1 MDTKVDTSAAEWI
14 QKCSFVAGG
23 EIEQMDAKVLLMLVV
38 ITDLP
43 RASPGHPG
51 RVWVGDG
58 ARARWTPFRASR
70 GDAVVPERTH
80 FRGGAQHGRLRS
92 DEMQFKRDVDRANPH
107 LMG

>member
-1 MDTKVDTSAAEWI
+1 MAEWI
-14 QKCSFVAGG
+14 QKCSLVAGD
-23 EIEQMDAKVLLMLVV
+23 EIEQMDAKVLLMLAA

-43 RASPGHPG
+43 RAPPGHPG

-92 DEMQFKRDVDRANPH
+92 DEMQSKQDVDRVVASAV
-107 LMG
+107 GRE

>member
-1 MDTKVDTSAAEWI
+1 MAERIQNSTLAAE
-14 QKCSFVAGG
+14 SDF
-23 EIEQMDAKVLLMLVV
+23 EQMDAKVLLMLAV

-70 GDAVVPERTH
+70 GDAVVPERAH

-92 DEMQFKRDVDRANPH
+92 DEMQSKRDVDRAVASA
-107 LMG
+107 MGRE

>member
-1 MDTKVDTSAAEWI
+1 MKSTKCGEWI

-38 ITDLP
+38 ITGLP

-70 GDAVVPERTH
+70 GDAVVPERAH
-80 FRGGAQHGRLRS
+80 FRPLGCLPVSEFTISLISTAL
-92 DEMQFKRDVDRANPH
+92 
-107 LMG
+107 